1 MSRSKVL
8 ARWIPVW
15 IPAVI
20 VLVLLLL
27 VGSLAANAAP
37 AAAPVMGI
45 TPTPTLTNTPT
56 PTPIVTPTP
65 TPPPGVSDCDLVV
78 IKRADP
84 TQVEPGDEVTFT
96 IEVTNRGQTGAINV
110 QVIDDVHEDLEILE
124 VTTTQ
129 GIARVEGQ
137 RVIVDIGVIGQ
148 DFVVTVVIH
157 TRVREDVSTPKTIE
171 NVVLARSD
179 NCNDPS
185 ARVVITVVGPPLPPT
200 GGLSTWWMV
209 AALLGTGLVALSLAL
224 SRRSES

>member
-20 VLVLLLL
+20 VLVLLFL

-37 AAAPVMGI
+37 STAPVMGI
-45 TPTPTLTNTPT
+45 TPTPTFTNTPT
-56 PTPIVTPTP
+56 PTPSVTPTRP
-65 TPPPGVSDCDLVV
+65 ATGDCELVV

-96 IEVTNRGQTGAINV
+96 IEVTNRGQQGAINV
-110 QVIDDVHEDLEILE
+110 QVIDDVPEELEILE

-157 TRVREDVSTPKTIE
+157 TRVREDVSTPATIK

-185 ARVVITVVGPPLPPT
+185 AQVVITVVGPSLPPT

-224 SRRSES
+224 SRRSER

>member
-8 ARWIPVW
+8 ARWIPFWV
-15 IPAVI
+15 PAVI
-20 VLVLLLL
+20 VLVLLLI

-37 AAAPVMGI
+37 PTAPVMGI
-45 TPTPTLTNTPT
+45 TPTPTETPPPTPTSTPT
-56 PTPIVTPTP
+56 PTPTPTRDV
-65 TPPPGVSDCDLVV
+65 GDCELVV
-78 IKRADP
+78 FKRAEP

-96 IEVTNRGQTGAINV
+96 IEVTNRGQQGAINV

-129 GIARVEGQ
+129 GVARIEGQ
-137 RVIVDIGVIGQ
+137 RVIVDIGVIGK

-157 TRVREDVSTPKTIE
+157 TRVREEVSAPKTIE

-179 NCNDPS
+179 NCNDPT
-185 ARVVITVVGPPLPPT
+185 AQVFITVIGPSMPPT

-224 SRRSES
+224 SRRSER